1 MATMTRK
8 KLLTVLC
15 MVLLPILAASGTPRP
30 DAYKVTSVPNT
41 YAQDRRHHVSDPDG
55 VLRAETV
62 AEINQAL
69 TDLEDSTGIQSM
81 VVMLQSI
88 GEEDV
93 FEFSHNLFRHWGLGS
108 KEKSDGLLILYVGD
122 QRKIR
127 FTTGNG
133 LEGILPDAICKRIQQ
148 RYMIPHLRNGE
159 TDLAMKE
166 GVKAVVDILRGER
179 RGSVAEEDDLE
190 LWVALLTLVGVSVL
204 FLVPLALIHR
214 QAHTCPRCGQTGALE
229 EITTSTYRDKDGI
242 KYIRHTLRCS
252 SCGHTFTKENPVDD
266 DTDAMSRGMVMG
278 SLMGGYGRGHYRSGG
293 FSGGFFGGGSTG
305 GGGATSGW

>member
-1 MATMTRK
+1 MTRK

-127 FTTGNG
+127 FTTGYG
-133 LEGILPDAICKRIQQ
+133 LEGPLPDAVCKRIQQ
-148 RYMIPHLRNGE
+148 QHMIPHLRNGE

-166 GVKAVVDILRGER
+166 GVKAVVSVLRGES
-179 RGSVAEEDDLE
+179 GGITSGEDYDQE
-190 LWVALLTLVGVSVL
+190 LWETMLILLGVS
-204 FLVPLALIHR
+204 LVILIPLALVHR
-214 QAHTCPRCGQTGALE
+214 QAHTCPRCGKAGSMT
-229 EITTSTYRDKDGI
+229 EISTSSYRGKDGVR
-242 KYIRHTLRCS
+242 YLQRTMRCTA
-252 SCGHTFTKENPVDD
+252 CGHTQIKEEQVDD
-266 DTDAMSRGMVMG
+266 MDNMAGGILLG
-278 SLMGGYGRGHYRSGG
+278 SGLGGGYGGRIHRSGG